1 LAPTVDA
8 ERNLMLALLRLPE
21 VAERA
26 AELRA
31 PNHLA
36 EYAFELAS
44 VWNRFYETCRIIDE
58 PEAERRASWITLA
71 GVTRRVLV
79 TVLDLLGIE
88 VPERM

>member
-1 LAPTVDA
+1 
-8 ERNLMLALLRLPE
+8 MLALLRLPE
-21 VAERA
+21 VAGRA

-36 EYAFELAS
+36 EYAFDLTAT
-44 VWNRFYETCRIIDE
+44 WNRFYETCHIIDE
-58 PEAERRASWITLA
+58 RNARRRASWITLA

-79 TVLDLLGIE
+79 KVLDLLGIE

>member
-1 LAPTVDA
+1 
-8 ERNLMLALLRLPE
+8 MLALLRLPE

-26 AELRA
+26 AGLRA

-36 EYAFELAS
+36 EYAFELTAA
-44 VWNRFYETCRIIDE
+44 WNRFYETCRIIDE
-58 PEAERRASWITLA
+58 PDAARRGSWITLA
-71 GVTRRVLV
+71 GFTRRVLV